1 MQGKEWLSVG
11 GGGVQ
16 GKGLAREEE
25 GDKEGIVRK
34 VGKRRESQGEEKRGR
49 DLGFFRW
56 TFRTPSGIEI
66 HILN

>member
-11 GGGVQ
+11 GGCR
-16 GKGLAREEE
+16 GKDWPERRRRIRRALFE
-25 GDKEGIVRK
+25 KSVN
-34 VGKRRESQGEEKRGR
+34 RRESQGEERRGR